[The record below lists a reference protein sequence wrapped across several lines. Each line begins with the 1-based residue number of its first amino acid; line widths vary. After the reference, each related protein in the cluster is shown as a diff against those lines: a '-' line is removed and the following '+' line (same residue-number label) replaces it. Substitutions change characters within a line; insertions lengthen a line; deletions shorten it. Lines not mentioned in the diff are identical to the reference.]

1 MMCRYEFD
9 KANAMLKSLK
19 NKGFRTPAA
28 KYRLDTHLM
37 ALAINT
43 GDAQEARRLLAQ
55 VTPEAVRADKVSPE
69 YGILYELKLN
79 EAMIDM
85 LENKH
90 EDAKEKLDDILN
102 NCISGVVRK
111 RAQQLCDKAFLKV
124 ER

>member
-1 MMCRYEFD
+1 
-9 KANAMLKSLK
+9 
-19 NKGFRTPAA
+19 
-28 KYRLDTHLM
+28 
-37 ALAINT
+37 
-43 GDAQEARRLLAQ
+43 
-55 VTPEAVRADKVSPE
+55 VSPE